1 MRALLGLLFLLSQP
15 FWEAKLPQQWT
26 DGEVETMLRDS
37 PWAQIVGPSPEVVV
51 YLATAA
57 PVEEA
62 ETEQRLRGKH
72 PAPEPD
78 PDYAAYRSEHHDEN
92 LVLAIPYGPRVSF
105 GSEQER
111 RRMED
116 QCEMIV
122 AHQSHKIVGHFPPA
136 DTDPV
141 LRLVFPRVV
150 KPTDKSVTF
159 QLYLPGIP
167 FPEREVEFRV
177 KDLMYHGKL
186 EM

>member
-1 MRALLGLLFLLSQP
+1 MRALLGLLFLLSSP
-15 FWEAKLPQQWT
+15 FWQAKAPQQWT
-26 DGEVETMLRDS
+26 HGEIDTMLRDS

-78 PDYAAYRSEHHDEN
+78 PDYAAYRSEHGDESF
-92 LVLAIPYGPRVSF
+92 VLAISYGPGVRF
-105 GSEQER
+105 GSEQDR

-116 QCEMIV
+116 ESEMIV
-122 AHQSHKIVGHFPPA
+122 NRSKHKIVGHFPPA

-141 LRLVFPRVV
+141 LRLVFPRIV
-150 KPTDKSVTF
+150 KPTDKSVIF

>member
-1 MRALLGLLFLLSQP
+1 MHALLGLLFFLSLP
-15 FWEAKLPQQWT
+15 FWDAKTPPQWT
-26 DGEVETMLRDS
+26 DGEVETMLSDS

-78 PDYAAYRSEHHDEN
+78 PDYLAYRSQHRDES
-92 LVLAIPYGPRVSF
+92 LVLSIPYAPGVSF

-111 RRMED
+111 RRMEAE
-116 QCEMIV
+116 CEMIV
-122 AHQSHKIVGHFPPA
+122 DRKKHQIVGHFPPA

-150 KPTDKSVTF
+150 KFTDKPVIF

-177 KDLMYHGKL
+177 KDLMYRGKL